1 MVSSLREIFIQFVFL
16 FFLEEHLFTLN
27 VPFEPLKIRIYT
39 DLLVSFSVAL
49 DIKTNRKQ
57 PFKYLFH
64 KQLLPRQVVNKL

>member
-49 DIKTNRKQ
+49 YIKTNRKQ
-57 PFKYLFH
+57 P
-64 KQLLPRQVVNKL
+64 